1 MVLEEDKFE
10 RIRKKNS
17 SDQGTIWRK
26 DVDKDSPIHYQKN
39 LMFAKKL
46 PLNSLFKEALA
57 KLTGNRKPVYSTP
70 LDSRQTAKLL
80 GGTAL
85 HLDQQIH
92 YQNYFKPRK
101 NN

>member
-1 MVLEEDKFE
+1 MFATLTKEGQMVLEEDKVE

-70 LDSRQTAKLL
+70 LDT
-80 GGTAL
+80 
-85 HLDQQIH
+85 
-92 YQNYFKPRK
+92 
-101 NN
+101 